1 MPWGMGTE
9 SLGMIGC
16 IFAENGPLEGGIK
29 SSLNGTI
36 RGAKVD
42 FIRFSC
48 LYPYICE
55 SRTLAFSKAHGL
67 SYTHSKVGNDRV
79 HFRGEIPSELKN
91 HILAPI
97 LMEIWQFWN
106 VFYFSP
112 FWPSYLTFYLE
123 NYKLLCSTEQRKLS
137 KFGTDCW
144 KTSTCLAENVPI
156 LFKHESRSTLTSR
169 CDVITN
175 VVINIKNTFCG

>member
-1 MPWGMGTE
+1 MALKQVSVVPAGVPGVNLDAFLASTHALSEGTPSICRKHMLRGMSTE

-55 SRTLAFSKAHGL
+55 SRTLAFSKAHAL

-79 HFRGEIPSELKN
+79 HIRGEIPSKLKN

-106 VFYFSP
+106 VFCFSP
-112 FWPSYLTFYLE
+112 FWPSYLTFYL
-123 NYKLLCSTEQRKLS
+123 
-137 KFGTDCW
+137 
-144 KTSTCLAENVPI
+144 
-156 LFKHESRSTLTSR
+156 
-169 CDVITN
+169 
-175 VVINIKNTFCG
+175 